1 MTASAS
7 PPDPPED
14 APTSAPRRPA
24 AGPTGVTR
32 TELVWPG
39 KYDEQGR
46 LNTPP
51 RVRLPFQT
59 IETVGESRSTR
70 EARKSR
76 APSLFEVYRG
86 SQGETF
92 EDGWK
97 NKLIWGDNLLV
108 MQSLLDEFAGKID
121 LIYMDP
127 PFATGTDFSFDA
139 LVGDIEDVAHK
150 EQSVLEEKAYRDTW
164 GKGFD
169 SYLEMMSVR
178 LRALWDLLAQHGTI
192 YLHCDPTANHYLRS
206 LMDDTFGP
214 HNFRNELVWHYGKM
228 ANATKNFPMNHD
240 TILRYTKS
248 DTFLF
253 SPVHAEDSEYRKRF
267 ERHLTGNRL
276 LYGSVKSSKDKLIS
290 GRVKKRSEE
299 LGRGLTDS
307 DVLFDFDEERK
318 VQSDVIYCSIIK
330 GNSRENLGY
339 PTQKPIRLLKTI
351 IQASSR
357 PGDLVLDPFCGS
369 GTAAAVSE
377 ELGRRWI
384 ACDLGRYPIHVARKR
399 LLDIENCRPFT
410 LLNLGKYER
419 QHWQGVTFR
428 GDSRKKDA
436 TRAYYEYLA
445 FVLKLYGAAPI
456 PGMDLL
462 HGRKG
467 PALVHVGPVDAPV
480 TIADVEGALNECARA
495 RQKELHVLAWEW
507 EMGLQ
512 SGTELKS
519 GSLIQQIAKRLGVN
533 KLRLLQIPR
542 EVMEQ
547 QAADKGDVQFFE
559 LAYLEAKIEAG
570 ARPREQRVSLTD
582 FVVPNWDSVPED
594 VRDKITKWSDWID
607 YWAVDWDF
615 RHDSFMQGFVAYRTR
630 KERKLDLVSDP
641 HRYEEAGRYRVLV
654 KVVDIFGNDTSR
666 AWDIKVP

>member
-7 PPDPPED
+7 PPDPPEE

-121 LIYMDP
+121 LIYIDP
-127 PFATGTDFSFDA
+127 PFATGADFSFRA
-139 LVGDIEDVAHK
+139 PVGEDDSEVSK
-150 EQSVLEEKAYRDTW
+150 EPSLLEEKAYRDTW
-164 GKGFD
+164 RHGIA
-169 SYLEMMSVR
+169 SYVSMMSAR
-178 LRALWDLLAQHGTI
+178 FGLMRELLSENGSL
-192 YLHCDPTANHYLRS
+192 YVHCDWRVNSHLRIA
-206 LMDDTFGP
+206 LDDVFGYDC
-214 HNFRNELVWHYGKM
+214 FQREIVWRIGWISGYKS
-228 ANATKNFPMNHD
+228 AAKNWIRNHD
-240 TILRYTKS
+240 TVLYYTK
-248 DTFLF
+248 DPQKFTFNK
-253 SPVHAEDSEYRKRF
+253 EYTPYPPDYVRRDGKKP
-267 ERHLTGNRL
+267 TG
-276 LYGSVKSSKDKLIS
+276 
-290 GRVKKRSEE
+290 
-299 LGRGLTDS
+299 
-307 DVLFDFDEERK
+307 
-318 VQSDVIYCSIIK
+318 
-330 GNSRENLGY
+330 LGY
-339 PTQKPIRLLKTI
+339 PVEDVWNANPIEHALQGGESLDSIQIKSFSTEKTGYETQKNESVLRRI
-351 IQASSR
+351 INASSN
-357 PGDLVLDPFCGS
+357 PNDLVADFFCGS
-369 GTAAAVSE
+369 GTTPAVAE
-377 ELGRRWI
+377 KLGRRWI
-384 ACDLGRYPIHVARKR
+384 GCDLGRWAIHLTRKR

-495 RQKELHVLAWEW
+495 QQKELHVLAWEW

-559 LAYLEAKIEAG
+559 LAYLEAEIEAG
-570 ARPREQRVSLTD
+570 ARPHERRVSLTD

-666 AWDIKVP
+666 AWDIEVL